1 MVIELEELAKPGI
14 KVKVKKLHAN
24 ARLPTYGSVGAACFD
39 LYALEDTRSIFG
51 RAIVS
56 TGISVEI
63 PPGYEMVVRPRSW
76 LAFKSG
82 IHAFAG
88 TIDSDYRGEVKV
100 LLVTDSSSS
109 GFEIRKGERIAQASI
124 QPVLRVEFNE
134 VSELGDTDRGAG
146 GFGSTGQ

>member
-1 MVIELEELAKPGI
+1 MKI
-14 KVKVKKLHAN
+14 KLKKLHPDAKT
-24 ARLPTYGSVGAACFD
+24 PTYGSAGAACFD

-63 PPGYEMVVRPRSW
+63 PPGYEMVIRPRSG
-76 LAFKSG
+76 LAFNHG
-82 IHAFAG
+82 VHAFSG
-88 TIDSDYRGEVKV
+88 TIDHDYRGEVKV

-109 GFEIRKGERIAQASI
+109 GFGIEKGERIAQATI

-134 VSELGDTDRGAG
+134 VSELSDTARGAG

>member
-1 MVIELEELAKPGI
+1 MII
-14 KVKVKKLHAN
+14 KLKKLHPGAKT
-24 ARLPTYGSVGAACFD
+24 PTYGSVGAACFD

-63 PPGYEMVVRPRSW
+63 PPGYEMVVRPRSG

-109 GFEIRKGERIAQASI
+109 AFTVEKGERIAH
-124 QPVLRVEFNE
+124 F
-134 VSELGDTDRGAG
+134 
-146 GFGSTGQ
+146 

>member
-1 MVIELEELAKPGI
+1 MII
-14 KVKVKKLHAN
+14 KLKKLNPDAKT
-24 ARLPTYGSVGAACFD
+24 PTYGSAGAACFD

-51 RAIVS
+51 RAIVG
-56 TGISVEI
+56 TGLSVEV
-63 PPGYEMVVRPRSW
+63 PPGYEMVVRPRSG

-109 GFEIRKGERIAQASI
+109 GFEIRKGERIAQAAI
-124 QPVLRVEFNE
+124 QPVVRVFFEE
-134 VSELGDTDRGAG
+134 SQDLSDTGRGSS
-146 GFGSTGQ
+146 GFGSTGSQ

>member
-1 MVIELEELAKPGI
+1 MKI
-14 KVKVKKLHAN
+14 KLKKLHPDAKT
-24 ARLPTYGSVGAACFD
+24 PTYGSAGAACFD

-63 PPGYEMVVRPRSW
+63 PPGYEMVIRPRSG
-76 LAFKSG
+76 LAFNHG
-82 IHAFAG
+82 VHAFSG
-88 TIDSDYRGEVKV
+88 TIDHDYRGEVKV

-109 GFEIRKGERIAQASI
+109 GFGIEKGERIAQATI

-134 VSELGDTDRGAG
+134 VSELGDTARGAG